1 MTVAPACER
10 PRGCRFR
17 FEGWIG
23 QRLQA
28 NLNQWLLTAPIANP
42 AMLQMFRDRDR
53 KPRRSRYRLTGDR
66 FW

>member
-1 MTVAPACER
+1 MSAAPACER

-17 FEGWIG
+17 FGGSIG

>member
-1 MTVAPACER
+1 MSAAPACER

-17 FEGWIG
+17 FGGWIG